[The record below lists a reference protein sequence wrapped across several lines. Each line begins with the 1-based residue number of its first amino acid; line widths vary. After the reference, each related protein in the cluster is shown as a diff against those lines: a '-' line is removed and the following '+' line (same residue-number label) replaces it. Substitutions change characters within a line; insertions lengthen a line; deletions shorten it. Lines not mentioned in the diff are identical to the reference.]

1 MLPLGPAAGGVGGP
15 CSNMAVTQ
23 LVGLV
28 ADLSVRMGGSSKVF
42 PFFTD
47 NPGLG
52 AAAVGLAIDKV

>member
-1 MLPLGPAAGGVGGP
+1 MAA
-15 CSNMAVTQ
+15 TQ